1 MNLVIFGLETTTAVK
16 TVGAVLV
23 VFGVLLAVFTYFYW
37 KSARPEPEAL
47 APLEVMSAKRFAT
60 TDPLDQ
66 QRLLDEVRPEGMVA
80 PKETVRMAMQA
91 VVMATQAEKIEAGR
105 LASERAERERRLAE
119 NSEELLAQDA
129 DLPTR
134 ANAPIDPL
142 LG

>member
-1 MNLVIFGLETTTAVK
+1 MQFALETTTTIK

-23 VFGVLLAVFTYFYW
+23 LFGIGLAVFTYYYW

-47 APLEVMSAKRFAT
+47 APLEVMSAKKFAT
-60 TDPLDQ
+60 TDPLNQ
-66 QRLLDEVRPEGMVA
+66 QRLLDEVRPEGMAA
-80 PKETVRMAMQA
+80 PKETVRMAMHA
-91 VVMATQAEKIEAGR
+91 VVMATQAEKIEAAR
-105 LASERAERERRLAE
+105 IAAEREERERLAAE
-119 NSEELLAQDA
+119 FGDDYDSDSDD